1 MKNSKFI
8 LSSILVCCMVVFCY
22 SGIFGQGGIGEYPGA
37 GVGFDS
43 GCGYP
48 NAGNSDPGV
57 SDAGLT
63 GFCPGNTFD
72 VSFGPWTETA
82 TGFDITGFTLSN
94 YDIDPETVYGIRLF
108 YGPQDQC
115 GTICLDAVLN
125 LGQGQPCGTF
135 GPQVDLSSFG
145 YPVPALYGDDIF
157 GADVIPYANMCPN
170 TEYFAQYQFVSTTSD
185 ILTDPDGNFC
195 ALDDGTITNLGT
207 MTTVQTLVAPGTR
220 NSLTINAATFTPVDP
235 VDCAAADVLF
245 ELTVDVTSGCV
256 TDIGQIS
263 KGLEVEL
270 RGPIPCTD
278 GVTNIN
284 ISSGSIVSDPTACIV
299 GVMGTSELPAQ
310 VPATDIQISL
320 GSADDIC
327 AILACNPDAILELYA
342 RHTFCEADDIN
353 GDGTGVDEA
362 VFPISLVDILA
373 AYNDAGAMCCVQ
385 ACDQFDSAIL
395 FGSTC
400 NSVTYGVGFGANPD
414 GTAVNGQTEDP
425 ANYTW
430 TVNSNFPGTQADQFG
445 FFDTTGDGNGDFIGN
460 VVTFTADQLA
470 QGCEREVW
478 MTSLT
483 VVCPDGTPAMADF
496 GGGVLELTDF
506 DVIDAFAV
514 TSFLYPDAAN
524 FTLTEVAGGCDMAP
538 MVTITAP
545 DGTVCYTETG
555 TAPVT
560 PACDSGVTNSSP
572 LDYDQTFG
580 SSNDD
585 GLVADMSCEGQYMGT
600 VLADCAAVVCPTV
613 CPDIAS
619 LAASATDVCTGD
631 NITVTVTLSGATEGD
646 ETIEVNNTAPDAPN
660 NPIPAGVTTLTYTIA
675 APANTGCAS
684 APLSISVT
692 TATCMDAS
700 PITDNSMAATVNVF
714 PNAFT
719 TAITDDGSTCGTP
732 SIDLIAADGATVCET
747 ITGMACV
754 LDGDATAYDFATSTA
769 LTGFP
774 AACIPAG
781 LSGTLTCSG
790 CAVACPTVALT
801 DAMPTICGGALA
813 TEFADWQ
820 AAVVAAN
827 PATDPDGTST
837 GIVYSSIND
846 NTAPDG
852 DVSGITGMNMTCD
865 PTTQIVYAFLG
876 CDTTL
881 PADGT
886 PDSFQLAGTFTL
898 TINPVLTAMEIAGS
912 DMTAGCSTYMAALFA
927 ADGTQCAGTEMTATC
942 VDNGDALTI
951 DFPADA
957 NACYAAQTVTA
968 PNACAGCG
976 MCAITPGMATA
987 IACDNNGTPTDPSDD
1002 TFTFTIT
1009 VNGNNPAVGASQT
1022 FNDDQGNTGIAYGTA
1037 VNYGSYPIA
1046 GGNIT
1051 VNFTDADDPMC
1062 TGTMMAAAPATCSGE
1077 SCGIMPNMA
1086 TNIQC
1091 NDNGTPADPSDDTY
1105 TFDITVNG
1113 DNPAAGATNTFNDD
1127 QGNAGIAYGTL
1138 VSYGPYQIAGGNIT
1152 VNFTDADDTACT
1164 GMMMA
1169 TAPATC
1175 SGQMTSID
1183 ITDPCSCDA
1192 PVIIPGDCPA
1202 NPYPFTGANP
1212 PANVDVDGDG
1222 FITNNGMDL
1231 VADVIEIVVSTPIA
1245 GETFTV
1251 AAAGTALNCDGT
1263 PVMAGDAMVETAP
1276 GSGVYQLVVYYPAD
1290 GTGFGTMMFDA
1301 DMGSPSAAITNPG
1314 GPYTPCVCEPCNG
1327 DIAGTIILADCDF
1340 TGTIVTIFDDTGA
1353 VVGTTMADMMG
1364 NYMLAGPFECGNY
1377 TVELTAVPPCYVNED
1392 GDVGP
1397 RAFVIDGDDTPDGFD
1412 FGVTPANIPTVG
1424 EWGLIILGLLMSI
1437 TAIVGI
1443 RQRREEEATAS

>member
-1 MKNSKFI
+1 MMLFCQNG
-8 LSSILVCCMVVFCY
+8 VFTQ
-22 SGIFGQGGIGEYPGA
+22 GNTGQYPGN

-43 GCGYP
+43 GCGYGDAVILAP
-48 NAGNSDPGV
+48 PGSVNQATSDIGQAANVCGSAFDAFTTGV
-57 SDAGLT
+57 
-63 GFCPGNTFD
+63 
-72 VSFGPWTETA
+72 VETA
-82 TGFDITGFTLSN
+82 NGFDISGFELNN
-94 YDIDPETVYGIRLF
+94 YDIDMEGAYGIRYNL
-108 YGPQDQC
+108 GPQDNC
-115 GTICLDAVLN
+115 CTICFDLMLDLIQGSTC
-125 LGQGQPCGTF
+125 GQF
-135 GPQVDLSSFG
+135 GAQNDLSSFG
-145 YPVPALYGDDIF
+145 YPIPAMFGQDIF
-157 GADVIPYANMCPN
+157 GEEAVPYSAMCPN
-170 TEYFAQYQFVSTTSD
+170 TEYFFEYQVIGATAVDLS
-185 ILTDPDGNFC
+185 DPDANNC
-195 ALDDGTITNLGT
+195 AMDDGLITSFGQLSTG
-207 MTTVQTLVAPGTR
+207 TLVAPGTR
-220 NSLTINAATFTPVDP
+220 DPIVINTATL
-235 VDCAAADVLF
+235 ALAGAADCNTNVVL
-245 ELTVDVTSGCV
+245 DYNIDISSGCTIQFPGNPPLTCSKGIEYEFRAALTCGDQSTLAIGTGALINDPEACLV
-256 TDIGQIS
+256 GTGTLGGQAPSIGQITL
-263 KGLEVEL
+263 GTVAEV
-270 RGPIPCTD
+270 
-278 GVTNIN
+278 
-284 ISSGSIVSDPTACIV
+284 
-299 GVMGTSELPAQ
+299 
-310 VPATDIQISL
+310 
-320 GSADDIC
+320 C
-327 AILACNPDAILELYA
+327 AILQCDPNASLDLYA
-342 RHTFCEADDIN
+342 THTFCEADDIN
-353 GDGTGVDEA
+353 GDGTGSDEA
-362 VFPISLVDILA
+362 VMSISLASILA
-373 AYNDAGAMCCVQ
+373 EYSDAGAMCCTS
-385 ACDQFDSAIL
+385 ACDEFDNLVL
-395 FGSTC
+395 FGSSC
-400 NSVTYGVGFGANPD
+400 NAVTYGIGWQTDAAGVPLDGA
-414 GTAVNGQTEDP
+414 TEDP

-430 TVNSNFPGTQADQFG
+430 TVNSPIAGTQLDQIG
-445 FFDTTGDGNGDFIGN
+445 FFDTDGDGAGDFLGN
-460 VVTFTADQLA
+460 IITYTADALA
-470 QGCEREVW
+470 QGCEPVAFP
-478 MTSLT
+478 TTLD
-483 VVCPDGTPAMADF
+483 VLCPDGTVA
-496 GGGVLELTDF
+496 VLNLAAGPVNLTAL
-506 DVIDAFAV
+506 DVIDLFGL
-514 TSFLYPDAAN
+514 TPLLYPDVAN
-524 FTLTEVAGGCDMAP
+524 FTLDEVPGSCGTAAT
-538 MVTITAP
+538 VTITAP
-545 DGTVCYTETG
+545 DGTVCFSDMG
-555 TAPVT
+555 NVPAT
-560 PACDSGVTNSSP
+560 PACDSGVTNSEP
-572 LDYDQTFG
+572 LDYDVTLG
-580 SSNDD
+580 SPAMDPDPLVPD
-585 GLVADMSCEGQYMGT
+585 GTCEMQFTGT

-619 LAASATDVCTGD
+619 LAASTTDVCTGD
-631 NITVTVTLSGATEGD
+631 NITVTLTLSTATEGG

-660 NPIPAGVTTLTYTIA
+660 NPIPAGVTILTYTIA

-700 PITDNSMAATVNVF
+700 PITDNSMAAMVNVF
-714 PNAFT
+714 PNTFT

-754 LDGDATAYDFATSTA
+754 LDGDATAYDFATGTA

-881 PADGT
+881 PADDT

-927 ADGTQCAGTEMTATC
+927 ADGTQCAGTEMAATC
-942 VDNGDALTI
+942 VANGDVLSI

-957 NACYAAQTVTA
+957 NACYAAQNVTA
-968 PNACAGCG
+968 PSACAGCG

-987 IACDNNGTPTDPSDD
+987 IACDNNDTPTDPSDD

-1091 NDNGTPADPSDDTY
+1091 NDNDTPADPSDDTY

-1127 QGNAGIAYGTL
+1127 QGNTGIAYGTL
-1138 VSYGPYQIAGGNIT
+1138 VSYGPYSIAGGNIT
-1152 VNFTDADDTACT
+1152 VNFTDADDPMCT
-1164 GMMMA
+1164 GTMMA
-1169 TAPATC
+1169 AAPATC
-1175 SGQMTSID
+1175 S
-1183 ITDPCSCDA
+1183 
-1192 PVIIPGDCPA
+1192 
-1202 NPYPFTGANP
+1202 
-1212 PANVDVDGDG
+1212 
-1222 FITNNGMDL
+1222 
-1231 VADVIEIVVSTPIA
+1231 VV
-1245 GETFTV
+1245 
-1251 AAAGTALNCDGT
+1251 
-1263 PVMAGDAMVETAP
+1263 
-1276 GSGVYQLVVYYPAD
+1276 
-1290 GTGFGTMMFDA
+1290 
-1301 DMGSPSAAITNPG
+1301 
-1314 GPYTPCVCEPCNG
+1314 CNG